1 MTVRR
6 DAVVQDGAL
15 RSYGRILVYNRSS
28 KSAGTAVGDY
38 LAGRGLGLGLPMSTL
53 ITGVLMAVTLL
64 FWKQG
69 QREPSPAMR

>member
-1 MTVRR
+1 
-6 DAVVQDGAL
+6 L

-53 ITGVLMAVTLL
+53 ITGPSHYFFGSKDNGNRHRPRVEVLIQKRAASSV
-64 FWKQG
+64 FDI
-69 QREPSPAMR
+69 A